1 MCVCLVAIRGLLP
14 SSHYPRVANAVQAES
29 FCPFFSSDPQDTAH
43 MVDTGVI
50 PLHTVATHLTAHLTA
65 YPVEFGNYWQIRKR
79 LARRA
84 MVGVQM
90 DALDHS
96 SKVPQRYSRS

>member
-1 MCVCLVAIRGLLP
+1 MPL
-14 SSHYPRVANAVQAES
+14 SRVANAVQADN

-43 MVDTGVI
+43 MVDAGVN
-50 PLHTVATHLTAHLTA
+50 PLHTLATHLTAHLTA
-65 YPVEFGNYWQIRKR
+65 YPVVFGNYWQIRKR

-96 SKVPQRYSRS
+96 SKVPQRHSRS